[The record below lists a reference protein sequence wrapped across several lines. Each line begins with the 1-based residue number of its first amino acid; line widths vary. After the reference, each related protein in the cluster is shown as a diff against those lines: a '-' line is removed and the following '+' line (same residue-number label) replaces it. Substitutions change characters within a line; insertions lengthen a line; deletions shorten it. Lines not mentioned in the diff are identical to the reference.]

1 MKGFFIMI
9 IDSIKNAK
17 KYCSVHPS
25 FEKAFA
31 ALAAIDAGTPNER
44 ITVDGDSIFINLS
57 EYVNK
62 NVSECLF
69 ESHKKYIDI
78 QYVVSGEEYID
89 LCDQDILKATDDRLD
104 TDDIAFFG
112 NTDKFSRADLTE
124 GIFVV
129 IFPGEAHKP
138 CIATDG
144 AGVKVRKAVAKIIY

>member
-1 MKGFFIMI
+1 MI

-17 KYCSVHPS
+17 KYYCVHPS
-25 FEKAFA
+25 FEKAFE
-31 ALAAIDAGTPNER
+31 ALAAIDESTPNER
-44 ITVDGDSIFINLS
+44 ITVDGDNIFINLG

-62 NVSECLF
+62 NVDECLF

-78 QYVVSGEEYID
+78 QYVVTGEEYID
-89 LCDQDILKATDDRLD
+89 LCDQELLKATDDRLD
-104 TDDIAFFG
+104 TDDIAFFE

-138 CIATDG
+138 CIAPDG
-144 AGVKVRKAVAKIIY
+144 KGVKVKKAVAKIIY

>member
-1 MKGFFIMI
+1 MI

-17 KYCSVHPS
+17 KYYCVHPS
-25 FEKAFA
+25 FEKAFE
-31 ALAAIDAGTPNER
+31 ALAAIDESTPNER
-44 ITVDGDSIFINLS
+44 ITVDGDNIFINLG

-62 NVSECLF
+62 NVDECLF

-78 QYVVSGEEYID
+78 QYVVTGEEYID

-104 TDDIAFFG
+104 TDDIAFFE

-138 CIATDG
+138 CIAPDG
-144 AGVKVRKAVAKIIY
+144 KGVKVKKAVAKIIY

>member
-1 MKGFFIMI
+1 MI

-17 KYCSVHPS
+17 KYYSVHPS
-25 FEKAFA
+25 FKAAFEALEK
-31 ALAAIDAGTPNER
+31 IDESTPNER
-44 ITVDGDSIFINLS
+44 ITVDGDNIFINMA

-62 NVSECLF
+62 NVDECAY

-89 LCDQDILKATDDRLD
+89 LCDQDILEFTDNRLD
-104 TDDIAFFG
+104 TDDIAFFR

-138 CIATDG
+138 CIAPDG
-144 AGVKVRKAVAKIIY
+144 KGVKVRKAVAKIIY

>member
-1 MKGFFIMI
+1 MI
-9 IDSIKNAK
+9 IDSIKNAH
-17 KYCSVHPS
+17 KYYDLHPS
-25 FEKAFA
+25 FKEAFE
-31 ALAAIDAGTPNER
+31 ALSKIDDSTPDER
-44 ITVDGDSIFINLS
+44 ITVDGENIFINLG

-62 NVSECLF
+62 NIDECLF

-78 QYVVSGEEYID
+78 QYVLKGEEYID
-89 LCDQDILKATDDRLD
+89 ICDEKILEVTNDRLE

-138 CIATDG
+138 MIAPDG
-144 AGVKVRKAVAKIIY
+144 KGIKTRKAVAKIKY

>member
-17 KYCSVHPS
+17 KYYCVHPS
-25 FEKAFA
+25 FEKAFE
-31 ALAAIDAGTPNER
+31 ALAAIDESTPNER
-44 ITVDGDSIFINLS
+44 ITVDGDNIFINLG

-62 NVSECLF
+62 NVDECLF

-78 QYVVSGEEYID
+78 QYVVTGEEYID

-104 TDDIAFFG
+104 TDDIAFFE

-138 CIATDG
+138 CIAPDG
-144 AGVKVRKAVAKIIY
+144 KGVKVKKAVAKIIY

>member
-1 MKGFFIMI
+1 MI

-17 KYCSVHPS
+17 KYYCVHPS
-25 FEKAFA
+25 FEKAFE
-31 ALAAIDAGTPNER
+31 ALAAIDESTPNER
-44 ITVDGDSIFINLS
+44 ITVDGDNIFINLS

-62 NVSECLF
+62 NVEDCLF

-78 QYVVSGEEYID
+78 QYVVTGEEYID

-104 TDDIAFFG
+104 TDDIAFFE

-138 CIATDG
+138 CIAPDG
-144 AGVKVRKAVAKIIY
+144 KGVKVKKAVAKIIY

>member
-1 MKGFFIMI
+1 MKGIFIMI

-17 KYCSVHPS
+17 KYYSVHPS
-25 FEKAFA
+25 FKAAFEALEK
-31 ALAAIDAGTPNER
+31 IDESTPNER
-44 ITVDGDSIFINLS
+44 ITVDGDNIFINMA

-62 NVSECLF
+62 NVDECAY

-89 LCDQDILKATDDRLD
+89 LCDQDILEFTDNRLD
-104 TDDIAFFG
+104 TDDIAFFR

-138 CIATDG
+138 CIAPDG
-144 AGVKVRKAVAKIIY
+144 KGVKVRKAVAKIIY

>member
-1 MKGFFIMI
+1 MI

-17 KYCSVHPS
+17 KYYSVHPS
-25 FEKAFA
+25 FKAAFEALEK
-31 ALAAIDAGTPNER
+31 IDESTPNER
-44 ITVDGDSIFINLS
+44 ITVDGDNIFINMA

-62 NVSECLF
+62 NVDECAY

-89 LCDQDILKATDDRLD
+89 LCDQDILECTDNRLD
-104 TDDIAFFG
+104 TDDIAFFR

-138 CIATDG
+138 CIAPDG
-144 AGVKVRKAVAKIIY
+144 KGVKVRKAVAKIIY

>member
-1 MKGFFIMI
+1 MI

-17 KYCSVHPS
+17 KYYCVHPS
-25 FEKAFA
+25 FGKAFE
-31 ALAAIDAGTPNER
+31 ALAAIDENTPNER
-44 ITVDGDSIFINLS
+44 ITVDGDNIFINLG

-62 NVSECLF
+62 NVDECLF

-89 LCDQDILKATDDRLD
+89 LCDQEILTATDDRLD
-104 TDDIAFFG
+104 TDDIAFFE

-138 CIATDG
+138 CIAPDG
-144 AGVKVRKAVAKIIY
+144 KGVKVRKAVAKIIY

>member
-1 MKGFFIMI
+1 MI
-9 IDSIKNAK
+9 IDSIKNAR
-17 KYCSVHPS
+17 KYYCVHPS
-25 FEKAFA
+25 FEKAFE
-31 ALAAIDAGTPNER
+31 ALAAIDESTPNER
-44 ITVDGDSIFINLS
+44 ITVDGDNIFINLG

-62 NVSECLF
+62 NVDECLF

-78 QYVVSGEEYID
+78 QYVVTGEEYID

-104 TDDIAFFG
+104 TDDIAFFE

-138 CIATDG
+138 CIAPDG
-144 AGVKVRKAVAKIIY
+144 KGVKVKKAVAKIIY

>member
-1 MKGFFIMI
+1 MI

-17 KYCSVHPS
+17 KYYCVHPS
-25 FEKAFA
+25 FEKAFE
-31 ALAAIDAGTPNER
+31 ALAAIDESTPNER
-44 ITVDGDSIFINLS
+44 ITVDGDNIFINLS

-62 NVSECLF
+62 NVDECLF

-78 QYVVSGEEYID
+78 QYVVTGEEYID
-89 LCDQDILKATDDRLD
+89 LCDQEILKATDDRLD
-104 TDDIAFFG
+104 TDDIAFFE

-138 CIATDG
+138 CIAPDG
-144 AGVKVRKAVAKIIY
+144 KGVKVKKAVAKIIY